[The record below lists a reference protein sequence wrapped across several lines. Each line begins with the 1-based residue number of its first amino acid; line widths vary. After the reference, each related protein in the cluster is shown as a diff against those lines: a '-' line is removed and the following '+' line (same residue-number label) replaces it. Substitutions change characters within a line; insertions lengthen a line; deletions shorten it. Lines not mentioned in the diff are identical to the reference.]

1 MSQDLL
7 TAIGISIIAAAVF
20 ALLARVVRQP
30 LILGYILAGAVLG
43 PHVGIRLVTDEAS
56 IEFISEIGLLL
67 LLFIIGLEISVPSL
81 VQAGPTIVVTGLLQ
95 FPVSVGLA
103 WVTFG
108 WLTETTGGPFDRLYL
123 AVALALSSTLI
134 VVKLLF
140 DKLEMATFAGRVTL
154 GILIFQDLWAIAFLA
169 LQPSL
174 HALRVM
180 PLVASLGRSVALV
193 ATAVVLSRLVLPPL
207 FRAVARSHEL
217 VLITAMGW
225 CFLVAGTASALGL
238 SKEMG
243 ALIAGV
249 VIAAFPYGTEVVARL
264 SGVRDFFVTLFFVA
278 LGMKTPA
285 PTPRLLLLTAAVA
298 AFVVVSRFLVVYP
311 IFSLLRLDTR
321 TAGVVAINLGQIS
334 EFALVIVALGVGYR
348 HLSPELAAL
357 VLYALLGT
365 AVISTYAILFNHPL
379 ATWLARGLS
388 LAGVPRWRARRP
400 RPQKAA
406 GRVSPPEH
414 DVFFLGVSREALA
427 LLRLDRDRS
436 AVKRRIVA
444 VDFNP
449 ETLEQLQAEGISC
462 HYGDIG
468 NAEMLRHTGIERA
481 AIVVSSISDWFLK
494 GTDNLRLLRQVRG
507 LAPSARIIVTADT
520 LAAAERLYAEGAD
533 YVLIPPAL
541 AAEHIYHLLLDGSSR
556 GLAEARRRQKLALE
570 SPLGPEMEN
579 ASGDVRPGGPAKDP
593 TAATPPRGPI
603 VPTGARPR

>member
-1 MSQDLL
+1 MMSQDLL
-7 TAIGISIIAAAVF
+7 SAIGVSIVAAAAF

-43 PHVGIRLVTDEAS
+43 PHIGIGVVADEAS
-56 IEFISEIGLLL
+56 IEFISEIGLIL

-81 VQAGPTIVVTGLLQ
+81 AQAGRTIVLSGLLQ
-95 FPVSVGLA
+95 FPISVALA

-108 WLTETTGGPFDRLYL
+108 WLTEITGGRFDGLYL

-154 GILIFQDLWAIAFLA
+154 GILIFQDLWAIGFLA

-174 HALRVM
+174 ENLRAM
-180 PLVASLGRSVALV
+180 PLIASLGSGTGLV
-193 ATAVVLSRLVLPPL
+193 ATAGVLSRLVLPPL

-217 VLITAMGW
+217 ILITAMGW
-225 CFLVAGTASALGL
+225 CFLVVGTASTLGL

-243 ALIAGV
+243 ALIAGM

-278 LGMKTPA
+278 LGMKIPA

-298 AFVVVSRFLVVYP
+298 AFVVASRFLVIYP

-321 TAGVVAINLGQIS
+321 TSGVVAINLGQVS
-334 EFALVIVALGVGYR
+334 EFGLVIVALGVGYR
-348 HLSPELAAL
+348 HVSSELAAL

-365 AVISTYAILFNHPL
+365 AVISTYAILFSHPL
-379 ATWLARGLS
+379 ATALARGLS
-388 LAGVPRWRARRP
+388 LAGVPGWRPSRLAEP
-400 RPQKAA
+400 R
-406 GRVSPPEH
+406 GDRVEPPRH
-414 DVFFLGVSREALA
+414 DLFFLGVSREGLA
-427 LLRLDRDRS
+427 LLRHLDRERP
-436 AVKRRIVA
+436 AMKRRIVA
-444 VDFNP
+444 IDFNP
-449 ETLEQLQAEGISC
+449 ETLEQLGAEGITC

-468 NAEMLRHTGIERA
+468 NVETLRHTGIERA

-494 GTDNLRLLRQVRG
+494 GTDNLRLLRHVRG
-507 LAPSARIIVTADT
+507 LAPSARVIVTADT
-520 LAAAERLYAEGAD
+520 LAMAERLYDEGAD

-541 AAEHIYHLLLDGSSR
+541 AAEHIYGLLLDGSAE
-556 GLAEARRRQKLALE
+556 GLAEARRRQLAALE
-570 SPLGPEMEN
+570 PSSTRESPNLRLEKAE
-579 ASGDVRPGGPAKDP
+579 GGA
-593 TAATPPRGPI
+593 
-603 VPTGARPR
+603 